1 MANDREIKRRIRS
14 VTNIAQVTRAMEA
27 VSASKMRRAQAQVL
41 ATRPYAAKAQEVLS
55 FLSRVRSSL
64 ATDQPLLQQREIRRV
79 TMLLISADRG
89 LAGGLNSNLI
99 RHAVKSIRTWEQ
111 EGKEVELV
119 TVGRKGRDWM
129 RRYGPPIRAE
139 FIGIGDR
146 PGSTYI
152 GKGGEKLTSYSALVG
167 PIARVVTEDFSSGRV
182 DAVYLAY
189 TQFHNTISQEP
200 VVEQLLPIVPLED
213 PPMAMAPD
221 YIFEPDASTVL
232 NQVLYSFTEIQMLQ
246 ALYEAIAS
254 EHSARMVAMRNATE
268 AAEELIDD
276 LTLTYN
282 KARQSAIT
290 MALLDIAGA
299 ANAVQA

>member
-41 ATRPYAAKAQEVLS
+41 STRPYASKAQEVLS
-55 FLSRVRSSL
+55 FLSRVRSTL
-64 ATDQPLLQQREIRRV
+64 AMEQPLLQQREIRRV
-79 TMLLISADRG
+79 SMVLITADRG
-89 LAGGLNSNLI
+89 LAGGLNSNMI
-99 RHAVKSIRTWEQ
+99 RRAATSIQQWAK
-111 EGKEVELV
+111 EGKDVELV

-146 PGSTYI
+146 PGSPYL
-152 GKGGEKLTSYSALVG
+152 GKGGEQLSSHSASVA
-167 PIARVVTEDFSSGRV
+167 PITHVVTEDFSTGRV

-189 TQFHNTISQEP
+189 TEFRNTVTQEP
-200 VVEQLLPIVPLED
+200 VVRQLLPIVPLAD
-213 PPMAMAPD
+213 VPTNMAPD
-221 YIFEPDASTVL
+221 YIFEPDAFTVL
-232 NQVLYSFTEIQMLQ
+232 SQVLYSFTEVQILQ

-254 EHSARMVAMRNATE
+254 EHSARMVAMRNATD

-276 LTLTYN
+276 LTLSYN

-299 ANAVQA
+299 VNAVQQ